1 MGYGTKLSAGQIDS
15 EAELEAVVGT
25 AMASTAELATHTGGN
40 GSDHTYIDQDVT
52 SGAAPTLVT
61 TNLSGACLG
70 FTQVRASSFVQV
82 GTTPQIA
89 SYPNT
94 AYGGLGA
101 GGLHYATADG
111 PYKLVTTGR
120 TNSAG
125 NRAIVV
131 GAGVSGT
138 APVLDVFTIGFYDTG
153 GPTWYD
159 LYQFKGDGLIQTSN
173 VTSEYMPSAGRVMVH
188 TGTEIR
194 TGFTDDLDDSARH
207 AEWTDN
213 IDAGVTGGA
222 ITETTALA
230 MTSSSDQAVW
240 DAGSGDT
247 SLDASVPVHA
257 LHFRAWVH
265 MSVGSTAGQGIGL
278 YFYRPDTDGN
288 RDKFSRVVLLKQG
301 SAYNLLLMEED
312 DGIKLNVGDI
322 SQGTCWVMIVGNGL
336 GFEAYYSTAAV
347 GSEPADTG
355 WTYIAEINAE
365 ADRWNRI
372 PGSRVA
378 LVGLS
383 DPGISTDAT
392 FSKFRLAY
400 I

>member
-1 MGYGTKLSAGQIDS
+1 
-15 EAELEAVVGT
+15 
-25 AMASTAELATHTGGN
+25 
-40 GSDHTYIDQDVT
+40 
-52 SGAAPTLVT
+52 
-61 TNLSGACLG
+61 
-70 FTQVRASSFVQV
+70 
-82 GTTPQIA
+82 
-89 SYPNT
+89 
-94 AYGGLGA
+94 
-101 GGLHYATADG
+101 
-111 PYKLVTTGR
+111 
-120 TNSAG
+120 
-125 NRAIVV
+125 
-131 GAGVSGT
+131 
-138 APVLDVFTIGFYDTG
+138 
-153 GPTWYD
+153 
-159 LYQFKGDGLIQTSN
+159 
-173 VTSEYMPSAGRVMVH
+173 
-188 TGTEIR
+188 
-194 TGFTDDLDDSARH
+194 
-207 AEWTDN
+207 
-213 IDAGVTGGA
+213 
-222 ITETTALA
+222 
-230 MTSSSDQAVW
+230 
-240 DAGSGDT
+240 
-247 SLDASVPVHA
+247 
-257 LHFRAWVH
+257 